1 LKNVSDMA
9 TAAGIIL
16 PKHMERNIGITP
28 IPGASLHRRR
38 QTGSTTEKAHPYTAK
53 KSALAISISQGLTYN
68 IRIIL

>member
-1 LKNVSDMA
+1 MA

-28 IPGASLHRRR
+28 TPGASLHRRS
-38 QTGSTTEKAHPYTAK
+38 QTGSTTEKANPYTVK
-53 KSALAISISQGLTYN
+53 KSAPATSILQGLTYN